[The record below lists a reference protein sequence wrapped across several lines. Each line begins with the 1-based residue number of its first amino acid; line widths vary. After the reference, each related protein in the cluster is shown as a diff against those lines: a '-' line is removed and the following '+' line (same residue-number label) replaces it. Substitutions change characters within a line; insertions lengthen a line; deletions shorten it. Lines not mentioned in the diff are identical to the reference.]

1 MAPVDPKGWRYDAF
15 VGIGSVQLQPIRFV
29 RVVFGDGVFTLSGK
43 ETEAMSEKKTW
54 DRSQDYEKFQ
64 SSEKAKKDRAARN
77 KKRRELLREGRV
89 KKGDGKDIDH
99 KNGNPRIILPAISGL
114 SASPLTGRRNESH
127 G

>member
-1 MAPVDPKGWRYDAF
+1 
-15 VGIGSVQLQPIRFV
+15 
-29 RVVFGDGVFTLSGK
+29 
-43 ETEAMSEKKTW
+43 MSEKKTW

-99 KNGNPRIILPAISGL
+99 KNGNPRDNSPGNIRVISK
-114 SASPLTGRRNESH
+114 SANRAKK
-127 G
+127 